1 MKWDSSP
8 VLAAG
13 IIAGFAA
20 LPQQA
25 LALNMGNLVYE
36 PVEPCR
42 IVNTSA
48 GTGGSLVSGVA
59 PVLLRLWGRHRPRR
73 PGR

>member
-13 IIAGFAA
+13 FIAGFAA

-36 PVEPCR
+36 PVDYGWPGCDEP
-42 IVNTSA
+42 TYKY
-48 GTGGSLVSGVA
+48 
-59 PVLLRLWGRHRPRR
+59 H
-73 PGR
+73 